1 MFFEE
6 EHTVVNIAIGFVR
19 KRIEKSQIFTW
30 RWDVKISKI
39 S

>member
-1 MFFEE
+1 MISEE
-6 EHTVVNIAIGFVR
+6 EYTVANITIGFVR

-30 RWDVKISKI
+30 RWGVKISKI